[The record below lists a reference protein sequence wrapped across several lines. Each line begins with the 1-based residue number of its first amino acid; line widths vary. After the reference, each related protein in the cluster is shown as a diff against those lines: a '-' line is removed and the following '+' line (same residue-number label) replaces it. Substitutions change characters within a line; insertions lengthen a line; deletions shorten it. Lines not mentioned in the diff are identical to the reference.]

1 MNANYI
7 EAIVSGESCET
18 VCIETC
24 CVNTAIV
31 SVSSGVNHT
40 FTTALHSIE
49 IALGVINE
57 DFQESNSMQHL
68 QPFRIVIYNAKGV
81 ARPLFISSLQETISV
96 YNPHVLII
104 TETRSILGQ
113 HNVIAHCP
121 NYEYVH
127 SIAPFGYLGGS
138 WVVCDGRYVT
148 GRMLIVTRK
157 HISFELEHKT

>member
-31 SVSSGVNHT
+31 SVSSGVNHSL
-40 FTTALHSIE
+40 TTALHSIE

-57 DFQESNSMQHL
+57 DFQESNSMQQLQHL

-104 TETRSILGQ
+104 T
-113 HNVIAHCP
+113 
-121 NYEYVH
+121 
-127 SIAPFGYLGGS
+127 
-138 WVVCDGRYVT
+138 
-148 GRMLIVTRK
+148 
-157 HISFELEHKT
+157 